1 VFTRGN
7 TVQIRIA
14 HPYSGGGKGK
24 MLSKQQNVKYGFLH
38 VELVPFINC
47 FPLFSDS
54 PGIES

>member
-1 VFTRGN
+1 MD
-7 TVQIRIA
+7 TVA
-14 HPYSGGGKGK
+14 KLPKLMK

-38 VELVPFINC
+38 VELLPFINC